1 MRRCAVVTAGYIAQ
15 DHIASVE
22 GRQGAVTVERRCA
35 DVAEVIAVIRAGWVD
50 AALLI
55 GSTEELTGSLLQE
68 FDDAGV
74 TLVVISDVAGERRRL
89 RQLGIC
95 ALPDETETDTLLA
108 ALRGEPILVADEE
121 LDEEASTEPW
131 AQALT
136 GVPGDADAA
145 MAAEEPGEARGQN
158 AEETSEEAADEA
170 TDEAADEARDKTA
183 EYPATGEHDTA
194 DENGAVGENGV
205 AGEPG
210 AVAGLPFARRLDQPL
225 PHSRGHTLSEGGADA
240 ASDADSPTWAE
251 TVPDTAPDAVPDTVP
266 ADWATSSAGSAG
278 AWAPSSGP
286 EQWGQTVGSIEG
298 PAEESLQH
306 SADHQADH
314 HAAQHSAGL
323 RGVVT
328 VWGAP
333 GSPGRTTVA
342 VNLAAELAL
351 AGQRVLL
358 IDADTVASSVAA
370 HLGLLEE
377 SAGIAQACRQAELG
391 RLSPQRLRR
400 CVAAVDVGGAR
411 VHLLTGI
418 PRAERWR
425 ELREHGLREVL
436 RLAREEYDAVI
447 VDIAAPLEQDE
458 ELLYDTQAPQRY
470 AAGLTALRAADRTL
484 AVGAA
489 DPVSF
494 TRLVRAVEDYSL
506 SVPEAPRPEV
516 LVNQLRREVVGR
528 SPEQHVQQ
536 AWERFGADQPIAYL
550 LPWDREGCDRAL
562 RQGRALVEAA
572 PGSALRA
579 GIAELAGAEMPR
591 RRGLAARLKEAL
603 PSMR

>member
-1 MRRCAVVTAGYIAQ
+1 MKRCAVVTAGYIAQ

-22 GRQGAVTVERRCA
+22 GRQGTVTVERRCA

-68 FDDAGV
+68 FDDTGV

-108 ALRGEPILVADEE
+108 ALRGEPIPVADEE

-131 AQALT
+131 AQVLT

-145 MAAEEPGEARGQN
+145 MAAEEPGEAHGQN
-158 AEETSEEAADEA
+158 AEEKSEEAADEA
-170 TDEAADEARDKTA
+170 TGEAADEARDKTA
-183 EYPATGEHDTA
+183 EYPATGEHDAA

-205 AGEPG
+205 TGEPG
-210 AVAGLPFARRLDQPL
+210 AGAGLPFARRLDQPL
-225 PHSRGHTLSEGGADA
+225 PHSRGHTFSEGGADA
-240 ASDADSPTWAE
+240 
-251 TVPDTAPDAVPDTVP
+251 APDAVPDTVP
-266 ADWATSSAGSAG
+266 ADWTTSSGGSAA
-278 AWAPSSGP
+278 AWTPSSGP
-286 EQWGQTVGSIEG
+286 EQWGQMVGGIEG
-298 PAEESLQH
+298 PAAESSQH

-314 HAAQHSAGL
+314 HPAQHSAGL

-494 TRLVRAVEDYSL
+494 TRLVRAVEDSSL